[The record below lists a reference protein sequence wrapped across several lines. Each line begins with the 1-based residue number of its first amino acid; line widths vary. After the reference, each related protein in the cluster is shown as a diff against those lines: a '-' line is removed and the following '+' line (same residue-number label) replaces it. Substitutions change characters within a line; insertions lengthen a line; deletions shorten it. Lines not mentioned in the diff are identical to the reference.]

1 MVFFRTENIG
11 ISFGGLNALSNIS
24 LGVEE
29 GEIHGLIGPNGSGKT
44 TFFNV
49 ISAIY
54 APRTGKVIFLEKDIT
69 RLKPYEVSALGMAR
83 TFQKSELFG
92 GMNVLENV
100 MTGFHKNADS
110 NLLGISFRTRKY
122 RETDKALKEEAFEL
136 LTFVGMKDY
145 ETANTTDLP
154 FGKQRLVELGR
165 CLATKPKFLLLDE
178 PVAGMNPTE
187 AVMLSEIIYRIRK
200 EMKITILIIEHTI
213 DFILSISDRI
223 SVLNY
228 GEMIAQGTP
237 SEIKENRKVIN
248 IYLGKSE

>member
-1 MVFFRTENIG
+1 MVFFKTENIG
-11 ISFGGLNALSNIS
+11 ISFGGLKALSNIS
-24 LGVEE
+24 LDVEK
-29 GEIHGLIGPNGSGKT
+29 GEIHGLIGPNGAGKT

-54 APRTGKVIFLEKDIT
+54 APSNGKVTFLEKEIT
-69 RLKPYEVSALGMAR
+69 RFKPYEVSALGMAR

-100 MTGFHKNADS
+100 MTGFHKNAGS
-110 NLLGISFRTRKY
+110 NLLGTIFRTRKSKKS
-122 RETDKALKEEAFEL
+122 EKAFKEKAREL

-165 CLATKPKFLLLDE
+165 CLATTPKFLLLDE

-187 AVMLSEIIYRIRK
+187 AVMLENIIHRIRT
-200 EMKITILIIEHTI
+200 EMGITILIIEHTI
-213 DFILSISDRI
+213 DFIFGISDRI

-237 SEIKENRKVIN
+237 GEIKENRKVIK
-248 IYLGKSE
+248 IYLGEG